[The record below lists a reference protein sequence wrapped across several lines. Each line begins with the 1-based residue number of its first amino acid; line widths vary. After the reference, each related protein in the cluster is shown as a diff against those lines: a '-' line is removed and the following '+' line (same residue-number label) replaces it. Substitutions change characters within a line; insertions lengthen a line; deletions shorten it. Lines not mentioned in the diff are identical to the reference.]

1 MSNKKKEIEFNEGF
15 TISENGVER
24 KYVNIMLER
33 FDLISMFS
41 KGGFSFV
48 KVSNLHYESRFNVKI
63 TDWVGVVFHSDCG
76 VVREEMEEWL
86 GRYGGDLVND
96 IGEPREVLSFDFEVI
111 PNEEMMKMYP
121 IIKSILEVV

>member
-1 MSNKKKEIEFNEGF
+1 MSNTETKEDIQFNEGF

-24 KYVNIMLER
+24 RFVKEMLKR
-33 FDLISMFS
+33 WDFS

-76 VVREEMEEWL
+76 IIREEMEDWL
-86 GRYGGDLVND
+86 SRYGGDLYND

-111 PNEEMMKMYP
+111 PNEEM
-121 IIKSILEVV
+121 IKNYTFLKSVMEVV

>member
-1 MSNKKKEIEFNEGF
+1 MSNTETKEDIQFNEGF
-15 TISENGVER
+15 TISENGVEGR
-24 KYVNIMLER
+24 FVKEMLKR
-33 FDLISMFS
+33 WDFS

-111 PNEEMMKMYP
+111 PNEEMIKNYP
-121 IIKSILEVV
+121 FLTSLMEVV

>member
-1 MSNKKKEIEFNEGF
+1 MSNTETKEDIQFNEGF

-24 KYVNIMLER
+24 RFVKEMLKR
-33 FDLISMFS
+33 WDFS

-111 PNEEMMKMYP
+111 PNEEMIKNYP
-121 IIKSILEVV
+121 FLTSLMEVV